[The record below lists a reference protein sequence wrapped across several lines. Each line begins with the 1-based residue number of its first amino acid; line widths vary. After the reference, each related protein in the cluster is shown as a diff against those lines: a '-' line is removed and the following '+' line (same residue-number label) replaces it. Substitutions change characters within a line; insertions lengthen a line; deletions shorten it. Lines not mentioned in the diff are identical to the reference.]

1 LKVNT
6 HNQVILITSFNK
18 NNKKEAVLREIMNQN
33 LPDGIVIL
41 DYGGQYCHLIA
52 RRVREMNVYSEILPS
67 DSNSTDIRRLSR
79 VMRPKGIILS
89 GSPHSINIEGAP
101 QLDSSLLDLDLP
113 ILGLC
118 YGLQL
123 LASLYKGKISK
134 GTIREYGITFVKIK
148 DPEGVLD
155 GMDSIEEVWMSH
167 GDTVFEAPENF
178 KVLAYTNACPVAAMK
193 HIDKPIYGLQWHP
206 EVVHTKQ
213 GKKMLRNFL
222 FKICKCSPNWK
233 PLDTAE
239 SSIERIKEIVG
250 NNQAIIAL
258 SGGVDS
264 SVAAV
269 LAARALD
276 DKLVAIHVD
285 HGLMRMN
292 ESEEVKKVFKNRGLR
307 LIIVNAQDR
316 FLKKLEGVIDPE
328 KKRKLIGAEFIRVF
342 EEEARKIGA
351 EYLIQGTI
359 YPDRIESGIT
369 KNSDTIKTHHN
380 VGGLPLNIEFK
391 EIIEPLKD
399 LYKDEVRALGEKL
412 ELPKSLILRQPFPG
426 PGLAVRLIGP
436 ITREKLEILRKAD
449 AIICQEIE
457 SLPYYDEIWQYFAIL
472 TNTKTTGVKGDERAY
487 GWTLAIR
494 VVESVD
500 AMTANFSK
508 LPWDILEKISNRV
521 CNEIPHIT
529 RVVYDI
535 THKPPATIE
544 WE

>member
-1 LKVNT
+1 M
-6 HNQVILITSFNK
+6 ITSFNK
-18 NNKKEAVLREIMNQN
+18 NNKKEAVLSEIMNQN

-67 DSNSTDIRRLSR
+67 DSTATDIQTLSK
-79 VMRPKGIILS
+79 VMKTKGIILS
-89 GSPHSINIEGAP
+89 GSPHSVNREGAP
-101 QLDSSLLDLDLP
+101 QLDPSILDIDLP

-123 LASLYKGKISK
+123 LANVYAGKIRK
-134 GTIREYGITFVKIK
+134 GAIREYGITFVNIK
-148 DPEGVLD
+148 NPEGVLD
-155 GMDSIEEVWMSH
+155 GMDSMEEVWMSH

-178 KVLAYTNACPVAAMK
+178 KVLAYTDVCPVAAMK
-193 HIDKPIYGLQWHP
+193 HVDKQIYGLQWHP
-206 EVVHTKQ
+206 EVVHTKH
-213 GKKMLRNFL
+213 GKKVLRNFI
-222 FKICKCSPNWK
+222 FEVCKCSPNWK
-233 PLDTAE
+233 PLDAVE
-239 SSIERIKEIVG
+239 LSIERIKEIVG

-292 ESEEVKKVFKNRGLR
+292 ESEEVTKAFENRGLR
-307 LIIVNAQDR
+307 LIVVNAQER
-316 FLKKLEGVIDPE
+316 FLKKLEEVTDPE
-328 KKRKLIGAEFIRVF
+328 QKRKIIGEEFIRVF

-351 EYLIQGTI
+351 DYLIQGTI

-369 KNSDTIKTHHN
+369 KDSDTIKTHHN
-380 VGGLPLNIEFK
+380 VGGLPLSIEFK

-412 ELPKSLILRQPFPG
+412 ELPRPLIIRQPFPG
-426 PGLAVRLIGP
+426 PGLAVRLIGT
-436 ITREKLEILRKAD
+436 ITQEKLEILRKAD
-449 AIICQEIE
+449 AIVCQEIE
-457 SLPYYDEIWQYFAIL
+457 SLPHYDEIWQYFTVL

-500 AMTANFSK
+500 AMTANFRK
-508 LPWDILEKISNRV
+508 LPWDTLEKISNRV